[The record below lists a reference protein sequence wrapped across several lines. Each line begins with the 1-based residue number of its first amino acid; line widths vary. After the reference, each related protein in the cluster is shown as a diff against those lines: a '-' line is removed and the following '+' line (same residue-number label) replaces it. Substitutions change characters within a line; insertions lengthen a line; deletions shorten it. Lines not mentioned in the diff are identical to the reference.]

1 MCLLALMGALMF
13 VMQVAM
19 APVRNVHMTDVLI
32 ILTAVFFG
40 WRVMYSVFVFVAL
53 EGLMWGFGLWV
64 LSYMYLWPILAAAA
78 VLMRKNDSSIVW
90 AIVAALHG
98 LFFGLGCSI
107 PYLFIGGWNM
117 AFTYFI
123 TGIPFDIRHCIGNFV
138 LTFVLYRPLKRA
150 MEAGARQIN
159 LIGHAKKRISTAA
172 GSPESVPLRGAG
184 LSYGAQAAPLCFF
197 SFRLLLAVS
206 ISRRK

>member
-1 MCLLALMGALMF
+1 MRSPSRPAGKISVREMCLLALMGALMF

-78 VLMRKNDSSIVW
+78 VMMRKNDSSIVW

-150 MEAGARQIN
+150 MEAGARQIK
-159 LIGHAKKRISTAA
+159 LIGNAKKRI
-172 GSPESVPLRGAG
+172 
-184 LSYGAQAAPLCFF
+184 
-197 SFRLLLAVS
+197 
-206 ISRRK
+206 

>member
-40 WRVMYSVFVFVAL
+40 WRVMYSVFVFVVL

-138 LTFVLYRPLKRA
+138 LTFVLYCPLKRA
-150 MEAGARQIN
+150 MEAGARQIK
-159 LIGHAKKRISTAA
+159 LIGNAKKRI
-172 GSPESVPLRGAG
+172 
-184 LSYGAQAAPLCFF
+184 
-197 SFRLLLAVS
+197 
-206 ISRRK
+206 

>member
-1 MCLLALMGALMF
+1 
-13 VMQVAM
+13 
-19 APVRNVHMTDVLI
+19 
-32 ILTAVFFG
+32 
-40 WRVMYSVFVFVAL
+40 
-53 EGLMWGFGLWV
+53 
-64 LSYMYLWPILAAAA
+64 MYLWPILAAAD
-78 VLMRKNDSSIVW
+78 VMMRKNDSSIVW

-150 MEAGARQIN
+150 MEAGARQIK
-159 LIGHAKKRISTAA
+159 LIGNAKKRI
-172 GSPESVPLRGAG
+172 
-184 LSYGAQAAPLCFF
+184 
-197 SFRLLLAVS
+197 
-206 ISRRK
+206 